1 MTTRSTRNL
10 KIDTNDKCVDTET
23 NDTIINLT
31 KSELRNIIKECNA
44 DLLTEL
50 NQLKTDFAN
59 RLDFLQR
66 ELQTKINEK
75 SSETATLLLSLESR
89 LEKTE
94 RASSINKKSVPEKEN
109 ANVKITNVVDILE
122 EFSTKNEKKEN
133 IVIQGIEE
141 QNQGNWE
148 ARKDADKAAYV
159 SICTALDIDS
169 TTCSNVFRLGK
180 KADGNAR
187 PRPLLVKCGSSVKSA
202 LFSKCKHL
210 RKLDGD
216 KFLNV
221 YLQPDLSRQEQERN
235 KKLRDELRARKANGE
250 SDIYIRN
257 GVIEKTKNHR
267 DKKD

>member
-10 KIDTNDKCVDTET
+10 KIATNDKCVDTET
-23 NDTIINLT
+23 NDIIINLT

-75 SSETATLLLSLESR
+75 STETATLLLSLESR

-94 RASSINKKSVPEKEN
+94 RASSINKKLVPGKEN

-133 IVIQGIEE
+133 VIIQGIEE

-159 SICTALDIDS
+159 SMHSLRH
-169 TTCSNVFRLGK
+169 RL
-180 KADGNAR
+180 NYM
-187 PRPLLVKCGSSVKSA
+187 L
-202 LFSKCKHL
+202 
-210 RKLDGD
+210 
-216 KFLNV
+216 
-221 YLQPDLSRQEQERN
+221 
-235 KKLRDELRARKANGE
+235 
-250 SDIYIRN
+250 
-257 GVIEKTKNHR
+257 
-267 DKKD
+267 